1 MPKIDDE
8 SKRIEGQIVAEAVG
22 SLRTVS
28 ALQLQPF
35 VEGLYAAALP
45 APTRRKVRSTTKLY
59 LHTCYIRGGLWLATG
74 SSILPLQL
82 PLPLL
87 IFVLVALLFASN
99 NEPTNHPIEDPQRL
113 RDERQRGLRTRHR
126 QPQLRR
132 HLHRRR
138 GAAQSRSALRGGYA
152 RHGLRAHHLRA
163 RRKCCAKSKR
173 TCDYY
178 FCAAHL
184 ALLLRL
190 FRCALR
196 SFLPSFLPSF
206 IRGLAKMRLLLLIC
220 VSLFVNAG
228 AVITVL

>member
-163 RRKCCAKSKR
+163 RRKCCAKSKERSTIISALR
-173 TCDYY
+173 TLRY
-178 FCAAHL
+178 FCDCFGVL
-184 ALLLRL
+184 
-190 FRCALR
+190 CVP

-206 IRGLAKMRLLLLIC
+206 VAWQRC
-220 VSLFVNAG
+220 VCCS
-228 AVITVL
+228 